1 VRMMVLGRGIDGRQ
15 LGRWVRPDQGDTSLV
30 GKPSETV
37 RQLVI
42 LRVLEAYCW
51 KIQRVGDPL
60 KSSCLRLKAQWGWT
74 RMVAL
79 TAGSSI
85 STE

>member
-1 VRMMVLGRGIDGRQ
+1 MVINLGDGC
-15 LGRWVRPDQGDTSLV
+15 GPSSVTTSLV
-30 GKPSETV
+30 GKASETV

-42 LRVLEAYCW
+42 RRVLEAYCW

-60 KSSCLRLKAQWGWT
+60 KSSCLRLKAQRGWT